1 MFLRLCIYFL
11 LLFFMASPCHD
22 DQMAYSQTGKASFYS
37 NALEGKPTASGEL
50 YHGKSFTAA
59 HKTLPFGTIV
69 NVTNLGNDKEVQ
81 VRINDRG
88 PFLPNRI
95 IDLSYEAAK
104 ALEMTEKGIV
114 KVKIV
119 VVQPAEGY
127 SAADSVASK

>member
-1 MFLRLCIYFL
+1 
-11 LLFFMASPCHD
+11 MASPCHD